1 MKPNPMNYKNIK
13 GINNGILH
21 NSTVITCNLFNNN
34 RLQVTCFDF
43 AHLQKADFLTQQNDY
58 LEKDDKENKVW
69 FAFNDNKDTDLVLLE
84 VSNLGARRKGSNHC
98 DHNFKLCLSKPY
110 LLCIEDEY
118 NQDNKT
124 PRAKK
129 NCPS

>member
-69 FAFNDNKDTDLVLLE
+69 FAFNDNKDTGDTKYSWDSGV
-84 VSNLGARRKGSNHC
+84 
-98 DHNFKLCLSKPY
+98 FSKPDSTLTDSKY
-110 LLCIEDEY
+110 L
-118 NQDNKT
+118 
-124 PRAKK
+124 KK
-129 NCPS
+129 SVD